1 MAKVI
6 RHTYPKEL
14 SIGLLILIFFLSF
27 FLSSQIFDVAW
38 KDLFDGEENAHLG
51 MALVAVAVVIMV
63 LILWE
68 DFLFHVKIKPEADH
82 VVFRNHPTKLK
93 AQIVMYLAIPVI
105 FAFIYYQFDVRPVR
119 FAIWATVCIVLPVI
133 ATLISGIKNYN
144 DFLKLG
150 TDTIGY
156 KNNEKEGDFPLGK
169 IQQIRMVRDD
179 RKVLHKLTIVSN
191 GQETLID
198 LDEMELDAYLDVID
212 KFIVVHYPKLVNKP
226 AT

>member
-14 SIGLLILIFFLSF
+14 TIGLLFLIFFLAF

-38 KDLFDGEENAHLG
+38 KELFDDEAHAYVG
-51 MALVAVAVVIMV
+51 MILVAIAVVIMV

-68 DFLFHVKIKPEADH
+68 DFLFKVKIKPEADH

-93 AQIVMYLAIPVI
+93 AQVLMYLAIPAI
-105 FAFIYYQFDVRPVR
+105 FAFIYSEFEVRPVR

-133 ATLISGIKNYN
+133 ATLISGLKNYN

-156 KNNEKEGDFPLGK
+156 KNNEKEGDFPLS
-169 IQQIRMVRDD
+169 QIKQIKLVRDE
-179 RKVLHKLTIVSN
+179 RKVLHKLTVVSSN
-191 GQETLID
+191 GTETLID
-198 LDEMELDAYLDVID
+198 LDEMELDAYLDAID
-212 KFIVVHYPKLVNKP
+212 KFIVVHYPKLVN
-226 AT
+226 A